1 MRLLLAI
8 FSACLGAYAQI
19 PAQDARNVNLPNT
32 DTHFIARTY
41 KTLAEWQ
48 GRKEFL
54 RQQILAA
61 AGLLPL
67 FPKNDLHPQI
77 FGRIAYQDYSI
88 EKVLLETLPGY
99 YLGGNLYRP
108 LKPAP
113 PGGFPAVASPHGH
126 WTNGRLEDTAI
137 CSVPARAINLARQGY
152 VVLAYDM
159 VGYNDSVQTPHDF
172 GEKPVEQLWGFG
184 SFGLQLWNS
193 IRAIDFLQSLPG
205 VNPNMIGVTGASG
218 GATQTYTLTA
228 VDDRVQF
235 SAPANM
241 VSFIMQGGGVCENA
255 PSLRLDTNNVEF
267 AAMMA
272 PRPMF
277 MAAAT
282 GDWTRNMLK
291 EEYPA
296 VRAIYDLYGK
306 GGNVEALLLDA
317 PHNYNQANREAMYA
331 FFGKHVLDEKD
342 PAKLKERPFRV
353 PKITDML
360 ALFNRTLPANAL
372 NYQQLFDEWVRLA
385 KEQNANPRERLAYAL
400 AADWPSEVLSQVDG
414 GRILLGRPGKGD
426 RIPGIWVKG
435 SNPPVLVVHPDG
447 AEAARRTPEVARLV
461 EAGRAVLM
469 IDAFQTGSAVAPR
482 DRSVRN
488 FLTFNKSDDAN
499 RVQDILTALA
509 WLNTRLADDKK
520 RSSAPLR
527 LIGLGKAAV
536 WCLFAAA
543 VSRQPVDLQADLG
556 GFTGADQDYIDSFFV
571 PGIQRAGGLRA
582 ARQLVGAAPPAAE
595 LWRFDRID
603 QIGGHKTT
611 VLGHPRVIDSPVGKA
626 VEFNGVDDALFV
638 DVHPLAGAETFTWEI
653 VFRPDP
659 GGAPEQRFFHM
670 QEKDLKTGEDTAT
683 RMLSE
688 IRVVDGRW
696 CLDSFATAGGQSR
709 ALLNRERLHPLGA
722 WYSVAMVYDGH
733 ELRNYVDGV
742 LEGAGDLHLI
752 PQGPGHSSIGVRI
765 NKVNYFKGAVALAR
779 MTRAALPP
787 AEFLKLPGQLSLGA
801 QR

>member
-1 MRLLLAI
+1 MRLFLAV
-8 FSACLGAYAQI
+8 FSACLAAQAQI

-32 DTHFIARTY
+32 DTHFAARTY

-48 GRKEFL
+48 ARKEFL
-54 RQQILAA
+54 RQQILSA

-77 FGRIAYQDYSI
+77 FGRIENRDYSI

-113 PGGFPAVASPHGH
+113 PEGFPAVLTPHGH
-126 WTNGRLEDTAI
+126 WVYGRLEHTTIA
-137 CSVPARAINLARQGY
+137 SVPARAINLARQGY
-152 VVLAYDM
+152 VVLAVDM
-159 VGYNDSVQTPHDF
+159 VGYNDTIQTPHDF
-172 GEKPVEQLWGFG
+172 GDKPVEQLWGFG
-184 SFGLQLWNS
+184 PFGLQLWNA

-205 VNPNMIGVTGASG
+205 VNPNMIGATGASG
-218 GATQTYTLTA
+218 GGTQTYMLTA
-228 VDDRVQF
+228 VDGRVQF

-241 VSFIMQGGGVCENA
+241 VSFLMQGGSLCENS
-255 PSLRLDTNNVEF
+255 PNLRLDTNNVEF

-282 GDWTRNMLK
+282 GDWTRNMLT

-296 VRAIYDLYGK
+296 VRAIYDLYGR
-306 GGNVEALLLDA
+306 GEDVEALLLDA

-331 FFGKHVLDEKD
+331 FFGKHVLGEKD
-342 PAKLKERPFRV
+342 PAKFKEQPIRV
-353 PKITDML
+353 EKLQDML
-360 ALFNRTLPANAL
+360 ALHNRTLPANAL
-372 NYQQLFDEWVRLA
+372 SFQQLFDEWVRLA
-385 KEQNANPRERLAYAL
+385 KEQTGNPRQRLACAL
-400 AADWPSEVLSQVDG
+400 AADWPSQVLSQADG
-414 GRILLGRPGKGD
+414 GRILLGRPGIGD

-435 SNPPVLVVHPDG
+435 PNPPVLVVHPDG
-447 AEAARRTPEVARLV
+447 ADAARRTPEVTRLV
-461 EAGRAVLM
+461 ESGRSVLM

-509 WLNTRLADDKK
+509 WLNTPKT
-520 RSSAPLR
+520 R

-582 ARQLVGAAPPAAE
+582 ARQL
-595 LWRFDRID
+595 
-603 QIGGHKTT
+603 
-611 VLGHPRVIDSPVGKA
+611 
-626 VEFNGVDDALFV
+626 
-638 DVHPLAGAETFTWEI
+638 AGA
-653 VFRPDP
+653 
-659 GGAPEQRFFHM
+659 Q
-670 QEKDLKTGEDTAT
+670 
-683 RMLSE
+683 
-688 IRVVDGRW
+688 
-696 CLDSFATAGGQSR
+696 
-709 ALLNRERLHPLGA
+709 
-722 WYSVAMVYDGH
+722 
-733 ELRNYVDGV
+733 
-742 LEGAGDLHLI
+742 
-752 PQGPGHSSIGVRI
+752 
-765 NKVNYFKGAVALAR
+765 
-779 MTRAALPP
+779 
-787 AEFLKLPGQLSLGA
+787 
-801 QR
+801 